1 MTGTEFAEHLQEI
14 DPRLSVD
21 LVARAH
27 DVASRAHA
35 GQARRSGDPYVV
47 HCEQVA
53 LILAELRLDS
63 ATVAAGL
70 LHDAV
75 EQGNVGLDDL
85 RAEFGDEITELV
97 DGVTKITGLRFESR
111 EREQA
116 ENFRKML
123 LSVVRDIRIILV
135 KLADRLHNMRTI
147 SHLTAEQIER
157 ISRETMDIY
166 APLAGRFGM
175 GRIQRELEDLALM
188 RLEPDA
194 YRDLADAVNAT
205 RADHD
210 AYIDEIAR
218 PIRERLASEGVDA
231 QISGRVKHLWS
242 IRRKMLARDKRF
254 DEIYDFFAIRIIAGT
269 VGDCYRILGI
279 VHTLFTPVHELI
291 KDYIASPKPNGYRSL
306 HTTVLGPRRRTVE
319 IQIRTPEMHEQAEV
333 GIAAHW
339 AYKEG
344 RPGDELLRKR
354 LAWVRQLLEGNVDVT
369 EASEFLD
376 ALKVDLYR
384 DEIFVFTPKG
394 DVKELPKGSTP
405 LDFAYA
411 IHTGVGNRCAGAR
424 VNGRLVA
431 LRHELGSGDTVEI
444 ITSDSARPSRDWL
457 GLVSTSRAK
466 SRIRHFLR
474 EQADGESVALGRRII
489 DREIRRAG
497 PGARDVALDD
507 VAQSLGLDGAQHLAA
522 ALGRGEIGVTELA
535 RRLRPGEPDGGH
547 GIVERIARRVG
558 RRDTGIRID
567 GIGDVMIHY
576 AKCCQPLPGDQIVG
590 IITRG
595 RGISVHRVDCP
606 NTFGP
611 DVDDDH
617 RIKVEWDVEQEQTF
631 PAGFVV
637 TGSPRKGFLADV
649 SKAIADEGVE
659 VTSAALSSED
669 GLAVARFD
677 VEVGNLHRLRKLIR
691 TVSAVKGVRAVERRR
706 TVGDDHAASP
716 RPMEEP

>member
-1 MTGTEFAEHLQEI
+1 MTGTEFAAKLLELA
-14 DPRLSVD
+14 PRLSAD

-27 DVASRAHA
+27 DAAAAAHA
-35 GQARRSGDPYVV
+35 GQVRRSGDPYLV
-47 HCEQVA
+47 HCEEVA

-75 EQGNVGLDDL
+75 EQGGLRLEDL
-85 RAEFGDEITELV
+85 RREFGDEVAELV

-147 SHLTAEQIER
+147 SHLSPEQIER
-157 ISRETMDIY
+157 ISRETRDIY

-188 RLEPDA
+188 QLEPEA
-194 YRDLADAVNAT
+194 YREVSQAVAAT

-210 AYIDEIAR
+210 AVIAEITG
-218 PIRERLASEGVDA
+218 PIGELLRKERLDA
-231 QISGRVKHLWS
+231 QISGRVKHVASL
-242 IRRKMLARDKRF
+242 RRKMVAEGKRL
-254 DEIYDFFAIRIIAGT
+254 DQIHDLFAIRIITDT
-269 VGDCYRILGI
+269 VGDCYRALGL
-279 VHTLFTPVHELI
+279 VHTLYAPVHELI

-306 HTTVLGPRRRTVE
+306 HTTVLGPRRRMVE
-319 IQIRTPEMHEQAEV
+319 IQIRTRGMHEQAEV

-344 RPGDELLRKR
+344 RPGDEDLRKR

-384 DEIFVFTPKG
+384 DEIFVFTPRG
-394 DVKELPKGSTP
+394 DLKELPKGATP

-411 IHTGVGNRCAGAR
+411 IHTAVGSSCAGAR
-424 VNGRLVA
+424 VNGRLVP
-431 LRHELGSGDTVEI
+431 LKHVLESGDTVEI

-457 GLVSTSRAK
+457 GVVATSRAK
-466 SRIRHFLR
+466 NRIRHYLR

-489 DREIRRAG
+489 EREIRKAG
-497 PGARDVALDD
+497 SAARDLALDD
-507 VAQSLGLDGAQHLAA
+507 VAQSLGFDGAEDLAA
-522 ALGRGEIGVTELA
+522 AVGRGDLGVTELA
-535 RRLRPGEPDGGH
+535 RKLRPGPEPPA
-547 GIVERIARRVG
+547 GIVGRIARRVG
-558 RRDTGIRID
+558 RRDAGVRID
-567 GIGDVMIHY
+567 GIGDVMIHF

-606 NTFGP
+606 NTFAP
-611 DVDDDH
+611 CVDEDH
-617 RIKVEWDVEQEQTF
+617 RIKVEWDVEGGQTF
-631 PAGFVV
+631 PAAFTV
-637 TGSPRKGFLADV
+637 TGAPRRDFLADV
-649 SKAIADEGVE
+649 SKAVSDQGVE
-659 VTSAALSSED
+659 VTSASLEYED
-669 GLAVARFD
+669 GLAVARFH

-691 TVSAVKGVRAVERRR
+691 AVSALKGVRSVERRR
-706 TVGDDHAASP
+706 SGAESGAP
-716 RPMEEP
+716 CPKEEP

>member
-1 MTGTEFAEHLQEI
+1 MTGTEFAAKLIEL

-21 LVARAH
+21 LVARAY

-35 GQARRSGDPYVV
+35 GQARKSGEPYLV
-47 HCEQVA
+47 HCEEVA

-75 EQGNVGLDDL
+75 EQGNVRLEEL
-85 RAEFGDEITELV
+85 RAEFGDEVTELV

-175 GRIQRELEDLALM
+175 GRIQRELEDLALA

-194 YRDLADAVNAT
+194 YRELAEAVNAT

-210 AYIDEIAR
+210 AYIGEIAL
-218 PIRERLASEGVDA
+218 PIRERLASEGLDA
-231 QISGRVKHLWS
+231 QISGRVKHLLS
-242 IRRKMLARDKRF
+242 IRRKMLARAKRF
-254 DEIYDFFAIRIIAGT
+254 DEIHDFFAIRIIADT

-279 VHTLFTPVHELI
+279 VHTLFAPVHELI
-291 KDYIASPKPNGYRSL
+291 KDYIASPKANGYRSL
-306 HTTVLGPRRRTVE
+306 HTTVLGPRRRMVE
-319 IQIRTPEMHEQAEV
+319 IQIRTREMHEQAEV

-431 LRHELGSGDTVEI
+431 LKQALESGDTVEI
-444 ITSDSARPSRDWL
+444 VTSDSARPSRDWL
-457 GLVSTSRAK
+457 GLVATSRAK

-474 EQADGESVALGRRII
+474 EQADGESVTLGRRII
-489 DREIRRAG
+489 EREVRKAG
-497 PGARDVALDD
+497 QGARDIALDD
-507 VAQSLGLDGAQHLAA
+507 VAQSLGLDGAQDLAA
-522 ALGRGEIGVTELA
+522 AVGRGEVGVTELA
-535 RRLRPGEPDGGH
+535 RRLRPDGPDRGH

-558 RRDTGIRID
+558 HRDAGIRID

-611 DVDDDH
+611 SVDDDH
-617 RIKVEWDVEQEQTF
+617 RIKVEWDVEQGQTF

-637 TGSPRKGFLADV
+637 TGSPRRDFLADV
-649 SKAIADEGVE
+649 SKAIADQGVE
-659 VTSAALSSED
+659 VASASLASED

-691 TVSAVKGVRAVERRR
+691 TIAGIKGVRAVERRR
-706 TVGDDHAASP
+706 TVDDRMPSP

>member
-1 MTGTEFAEHLQEI
+1 MTGTEFAAKLLELA
-14 DPRLSVD
+14 PRLSAD

-27 DVASRAHA
+27 DAAAAAHA
-35 GQARRSGDPYVV
+35 GQVRRSGDPYLV
-47 HCEQVA
+47 HCEEVA

-75 EQGNVGLDDL
+75 EQGGLRLEDL
-85 RAEFGDEITELV
+85 RREFGDEVAELV

-147 SHLTAEQIER
+147 SHLSPEQIER
-157 ISRETMDIY
+157 ISRETRDIY

-188 RLEPDA
+188 QLEPAA
-194 YRDLADAVNAT
+194 YREVSQAVAAT

-210 AYIDEIAR
+210 AVIAEITG
-218 PIRERLASEGVDA
+218 PIGELLRKERLDA
-231 QISGRVKHLWS
+231 QISGRVKHVASL
-242 IRRKMLARDKRF
+242 RRKMVAEGKRL
-254 DEIYDFFAIRIIAGT
+254 DQIHDLFAIRIITDT
-269 VGDCYRILGI
+269 VGDCYRALGL
-279 VHTLFTPVHELI
+279 VHTLYAPVHELI

-306 HTTVLGPRRRTVE
+306 HTTVLGPRRRMVE
-319 IQIRTPEMHEQAEV
+319 IQIRTRGMHEQAEV

-344 RPGDELLRKR
+344 RPGDEDLRKR

-384 DEIFVFTPKG
+384 DEIFVFTPRG
-394 DVKELPKGSTP
+394 DLKELPKGATP

-411 IHTGVGNRCAGAR
+411 IHTAVGSSCAGAR
-424 VNGRLVA
+424 VNGRLVP
-431 LRHELGSGDTVEI
+431 LKHVLESGDTVEI

-457 GLVSTSRAK
+457 GVVATSRAK
-466 SRIRHFLR
+466 NRIRHYLR

-489 DREIRRAG
+489 EREIRKAG
-497 PGARDVALDD
+497 SAARDLALDD
-507 VAQSLGLDGAQHLAA
+507 VAQSLGFDGAEDLAA
-522 ALGRGEIGVTELA
+522 AVGRGDLGVTELA
-535 RRLRPGEPDGGH
+535 RKLRPGPEPPA
-547 GIVERIARRVG
+547 GIVGRIARRVG
-558 RRDTGIRID
+558 RRDAGVRID
-567 GIGDVMIHY
+567 GIGDVMIHF

-606 NTFGP
+606 NTFAP
-611 DVDDDH
+611 CVDEDH
-617 RIKVEWDVEQEQTF
+617 RIKVEWDVEGGQTF
-631 PAGFVV
+631 PAAFTV
-637 TGSPRKGFLADV
+637 TGAPRRDFLADV
-649 SKAIADEGVE
+649 SKAVSDQGVE
-659 VTSAALSSED
+659 VTSASLEYED
-669 GLAVARFD
+669 GLAVARFH

-691 TVSAVKGVRAVERRR
+691 AVSALKGVRSVERRR
-706 TVGDDHAASP
+706 SGAESGAP
-716 RPMEEP
+716 CPKEEP